1 MTREQFL
8 NNLYHR
14 LGGLTQEQAE
24 QHLTYYAEMLADR
37 MEEGMTE
44 EEAVASMEDVDTIAR
59 RILEEE
65 GLPPGSPVTPPAYPD
80 VSKIPGGGGTKAYQ
94 VPKKRNY
101 RKAASILLWVVAAVC
116 VLGALKRFTGRL
128 GGGAEVLQEAA
139 PGLATTW
146 ETDEVI
152 EGVTV
157 EGLSPVDNVSML
169 EELDFYQDWP
179 LQAKYYFPAD
189 EVEEIRINW
198 TSGVV
203 DIQGGGSDVTLLERS
218 DSGGHGLSYTL
229 EDGVLA
235 ITGST
240 GGLTVSVPDGL
251 VEQLEISTASAD
263 VRVMEAEVDT
273 LSVKP
278 SSGSVALWN
287 LYVNSVLAKTV
298 SGDILVSGL
307 YADDLEFS
315 TTSGDITGDVFSG
328 EDISLSTISGDV
340 VLDADFVE
348 EITGHSTSGCF
359 QISLLGAEE
368 VNLQSRSGDIRLM
381 LPEDLGFQLFFNTV
395 SGNIEAMYFP
405 GTHTNGVFTYGDGSC
420 EVDIST
426 TSGDLYMMPQ

>member
-80 VSKIPGGGGTKAYQ
+80 VSKIPGGGGTKGYQ
-94 VPKKRNY
+94 APKKWNY

-128 GGGAEVLQEAA
+128 GGGAEVLQGVAPDSAFSGVEAVEEIA
-139 PGLATTW
+139 PM
-146 ETDEVI
+146 
-152 EGVTV
+152 
-157 EGLSPVDNVSML
+157 DNVSMP
-169 EELDFYQDWP
+169 EELDFYQEWP

-263 VRVMEAEVDT
+263 VRVQDAEVDT

-381 LPEDLGFQLFFNTV
+381 LPEDLGFQLFFDTV
-395 SGNIEAMYFP
+395 SGSIEAMYFP
-405 GTHTNGVFTYGDGSC
+405 GTHANGVFTCGDGSC